1 MMRQNH
7 LKASSWAKVVACPCL
22 ARNVR
27 MPAKASFL
35 RHDRNSHQQSIK
47 CGEITLVVVR
57 KSAIGSQSS
66 PRLYHR
72 VLSAKMMPVAS

>member
-47 CGEITLVVVR
+47 CGEITLVCE
-57 KSAIGSQSS
+57 SQRSEAN
-66 PRLYHR
+66 PLRACTIVFYLLR
-72 VLSAKMMPVAS
+72 